1 MSSPAIEVDRVS
13 KAYRLYPTPRHR
25 ALELMMLGTRTYHT
39 HFWALTDVSLR
50 VAAGATL
57 GLIGNNGSGKST
69 LLQLIAGIMAPT
81 KGHVAV
87 NGRISSLLELGAGFN
102 PEFTGRENVELYG
115 IVMGMS
121 REEIVERLPA
131 IQAFAG
137 IGEFVDRPVK
147 SYSSGMFVR
156 LAFSAAI
163 HVKPDVLLVDEALAV
178 GDVLFQH
185 QCIRRIRE
193 MQASGTTIVF
203 VSHDM
208 GMMRSICTEAVLLD
222 RGRIE
227 AHDDPA
233 TIANIY
239 HAKTANVE
247 AASQASGRPRPGGD
261 GAAPVTFRADT
272 NFDERVRLFRHGTG
286 AARIRQVELLD
297 PQGRPVSSVEFDDE
311 VILRVHVQYYED
323 AAFSILGFSIRD
335 KTGTDIVG
343 SNTHEENVPMPPRL
357 AGDTVVVDFRQRLPL
372 AKGTY
377 SVSTALA
384 YDRSK
389 PSYFDW
395 VDNALV
401 LTVLPPESGKVIHG
415 KVALPVDIAVHVQ

>member
-25 ALELMMLGTRTYHT
+25 ALELMMFGTRTYHT

-50 VAAGATL
+50 VARGATL

-81 KGHVAV
+81 KGRVAV

-121 REEIVERLPA
+121 REEIVERLA
-131 IQAFAG
+131 LIQAFAG
-137 IGEFVDRPVK
+137 IGEFIDRPVK

-163 HVKPDVLLVDEALAV
+163 HVNPDILLVDEALAV

-208 GMMRSICTEAVLLD
+208 GMMRSICTEAILLD

-239 HAKTANVE
+239 HAKTANME
-247 AASQASGRPRPGGD
+247 AAALAPGRRSDGD
-261 GAAPVTFRADT
+261 ARGAVAFRAEPG
-272 NFDERVRLFRHGTG
+272 FDERVRLFRHGTG
-286 AARIRQVELLD
+286 GARIRQVELLD
-297 PQGRPVSSVEFDDE
+297 RQGRPVSSVEFDDE
-311 VILRVHVQYYED
+311 VVLRVHVQYYED

-335 KTGTDIVG
+335 RTGTDIVG
-343 SNTHEENVPMPPRL
+343 SNTHEESVPLPPRL
-357 AGDTVVVDFRQRLPL
+357 AGETVVVDFRQRLPL
-372 AKGTY
+372 VKGTY

-415 KVALPVDIAVHVQ
+415 KVALPVHIAVHVQ

>member
-25 ALELMMLGTRTYHT
+25 ALELMMFGTRTYHT
-39 HFWALTDVSLR
+39 HFWALTEVSLR
-50 VAAGATL
+50 VARGATL

-81 KGHVAV
+81 KGRVAV
-87 NGRISSLLELGAGFN
+87 NGRVSSLLELGAGFN
-102 PEFTGRENVELYG
+102 PEFTGHENVELYG

-121 REEIVERLPA
+121 REEIVERLPL

-137 IGEFVDRPVK
+137 IGEFIDRPVK

-163 HVKPDVLLVDEALAV
+163 HVKPDILLVDEALAV

-222 RGRIE
+222 HGRIE

-239 HAKTANVE
+239 HAKTANME
-247 AASQASGRPRPGGD
+247 AAANAAGRRHADGDAGG
-261 GAAPVTFRADT
+261 AVAFRAEPG
-272 NFDERVRLFRHGTG
+272 FDERVRLFRHGTG

-311 VILRVHVQYYED
+311 VVLRVHVQYYED

-335 KTGTDIVG
+335 QTGTDIVG
-343 SNTHEENVPMPPRL
+343 SNTHEENVPLPPRL

-372 AKGTY
+372 VKGTY

-395 VDNALV
+395 IDNALV

-415 KVALPVDIAVHVQ
+415 KVALPVHIAVHVQ

>member
-1 MSSPAIEVDRVS
+1 MGAPAIEVDRVS

-25 ALELMMLGTRTYHT
+25 ALELMTLGTRTYHT
-39 HFWALTDVSLR
+39 NFWALTEVSLR

-57 GLIGNNGSGKST
+57 GLVGNNGSGKST
-69 LLQLIAGIMAPT
+69 LLQLIAGIMSPT
-81 KGHVAV
+81 TGRVTV

-102 PEFTGRENVELYG
+102 PEFSGRENVELYG

-121 REEIVERLPA
+121 REEIAARLPA
-131 IQAFAG
+131 IQTFAG
-137 IGEFVDRPVK
+137 IGDFIERPVK

-163 HVKPDVLLVDEALAV
+163 HVSPDVLLVDEALAV

-193 MQASGTTIVF
+193 LQSAGTTIVF

-208 GMMRSICTEAVLLD
+208 GMVRSICTEAILLD

-239 HAKTANVE
+239 HARTSSIEATANGAGHRHLDRKE
-247 AASQASGRPRPGGD
+247 AGS
-261 GAAPVTFRADT
+261 VVFRAEPD
-272 NFDERVRLFRHGTG
+272 FDERVRVFRHGTG
-286 AARIRQVELLD
+286 AARIRQVELID
-297 PQGRPVSSVEFDDE
+297 RQGQHVSSVEFDDE
-311 VILRVHVQYYED
+311 VILRVHVEYFED
-323 AAFSILGFSIRD
+323 APASILGYSIRD
-335 KTGTDIVG
+335 RTGIDILG
-343 SNTHEENVPMPPRL
+343 TNTHEENVPLPPRL

-372 AKGTY
+372 LKGTY

-389 PSYFDW
+389 PNYFDW

-401 LTVLPPESGKVIHG
+401 LTVLPPETGKVIHG
-415 KVALPVDIAVHVQ
+415 KVALPVQISVHVQ

>member
-1 MSSPAIEVDRVS
+1 MGSLAIEVDRVS

-25 ALELMMLGTRTYHT
+25 ALELMTFGTRTYHT
-39 HFWALTDVSLR
+39 DFWALTDVSLR

-57 GLIGNNGSGKST
+57 GLVGNNGSGKST
-69 LLQLIAGIMAPT
+69 LLQLISGIMAPT
-81 KGHVAV
+81 TGRIAV

-121 REEIVERLPA
+121 REETLERMPV

-137 IGEFVDRPVK
+137 IGDFIDRPVK

-163 HVKPDVLLVDEALAV
+163 HVNPDVLLVDEALAV

-193 MQASGTTIVF
+193 LQSAGTTIVF

-208 GMMRSICTEAVLLD
+208 GMLRSICTEAILLD

-239 HAKTANVE
+239 HAKTASME
-247 AASQASGRPRPGGD
+247 AGAGTPVRASPGQMPRRRWRFAWSPASTSASGCSVTARERPG
-261 GAAPVTFRADT
+261 FDT
-272 NFDERVRLFRHGTG
+272 W
-286 AARIRQVELLD
+286 
-297 PQGRPVSSVEFDDE
+297 S
-311 VILRVHVQYYED
+311 
-323 AAFSILGFSIRD
+323 
-335 KTGTDIVG
+335 
-343 SNTHEENVPMPPRL
+343 
-357 AGDTVVVDFRQRLPL
+357 
-372 AKGTY
+372 
-377 SVSTALA
+377 
-384 YDRSK
+384 
-389 PSYFDW
+389 
-395 VDNALV
+395 
-401 LTVLPPESGKVIHG
+401 
-415 KVALPVDIAVHVQ
+415 